1 MAARRIS
8 RRRSLRAHAG
18 RAVSALAIVLIAVA
32 ACAGRALAAPQPV
45 RVLVDR
51 VPLSS
56 PLPGGFLGLALEYR
70 TIPQWLGNVA
80 SPTAV
85 DPALVGLIR
94 GLNPTGRP
102 VIRIGGQSTDRS
114 WWPVPGVSA
123 PVGVTYAITPTWTA
137 DAHALA
143 ETLDARML
151 LSVNLEADSPQDGG
165 YEARQLLAGV
175 GAPYVEALEIGNEP
189 DLYTTT
195 PWYRVLNGQD
205 IPWSSQVGDPVFSR
219 APGYDE
225 ADYLAEFQRMLAVMP
240 ADVAIAGP
248 DAVDANW
255 LNPFIG
261 LVTPHGRIRILDSHA
276 YALLQCDQDPF
287 SPRYPSI
294 PNLLAY
300 RAWHNLLN
308 GAFPALAFARSEG
321 LQFRVDEM
329 GSVTCDGRAGV
340 SDTMASALWATNAL
354 FFAAREGVSG
364 VNLHSYPNSTNG
376 LFDLSHTTAGW
387 RAEIH
392 PLYDGALM
400 FARADPV
407 GSQVLSLSSD
417 GPSTLQTWATIGSD
431 HLVRVLVDNEG
442 PAAQVSIHAPRG
454 YGARPGSV
462 QRLLAPSAAATT
474 GLTIGGS
481 RFVTSSTGVAP
492 APVPATVTPGHSGY
506 TIRAPANSETLLTL
520 ARRAGSAG

>member
-1 MAARRIS
+1 
-8 RRRSLRAHAG
+8 LRVHSG

-32 ACAGRALAAPQPV
+32 ACAGRALAAAPTPV
-45 RVLVDR
+45 RVLIDR
-51 VPLSS
+51 APVSS
-56 PLPGGFLGLALEYR
+56 PLPGGFLGIALEYR
-70 TIPQWLGNVA
+70 TIPQWLGSIA

-85 DPALVGLIR
+85 DPALLGLVR

-102 VIRIGGQSTDRS
+102 VIRVGGQSTDRS
-114 WWPVPGVSA
+114 WWPVPGVTA
-123 PVGVTYAITPTWTA
+123 PVGVTYAITRTWTA

-143 ETLDARML
+143 KALDARML
-151 LSVNLEADSPQDGG
+151 LSVNLEANSLQDSG

-175 GAPYVEALEIGNEP
+175 GAPYVNALEIGNEP

-205 IPWSSQVGDPVFSR
+205 ILWSRQSGQPVYSR
-219 APGYDE
+219 VPGYDE
-225 ADYLAEFQRMLAVMP
+225 ADYLAEFQRTLAVMP

-248 DAVDANW
+248 DAVDAGW
-255 LNPFIG
+255 LDPFSG

-276 YALLQCDQDPF
+276 YALLQCVRDPF

-308 GAFPALAFARSEG
+308 GAFPALALAHREG
-321 LQFRVDEM
+321 LQFRIDEM
-329 GSVTCDGRAGV
+329 GSVSCDGRAGV

-354 FFAAREGVSG
+354 FFAAREGVNG

-376 LFDLSHTTAGW
+376 LFDLSHTATGW
-387 RAEIH
+387 RAEVH

-407 GSQVLSLSSD
+407 GSRVLTLTDDAS
-417 GPSTLQTWATIGSD
+417 PTLQTWATIGSD
-431 HLVRVLVDNEG
+431 HRVRVLVDNEG
-442 PAAQVSIHAPRG
+442 PAAQVSIHAPKGFGDHR
-454 YGARPGSV
+454 GSV
-462 QRLLAPSAAATT
+462 QRLLAPSAAATS

-481 RFVTSSTGVAP
+481 SFVTSSTGVAP
-492 APVPATVTPGHSGY
+492 TPVPASATPGRSGY
-506 TIRAPANSETLLTL
+506 TINAPADSETLLTL
-520 ARRAGSAG
+520 SPRDPSAR

>member
-1 MAARRIS
+1 
-8 RRRSLRAHAG
+8 
-18 RAVSALAIVLIAVA
+18 VSALAIVLIAGV
-32 ACAGRALAAPQPV
+32 ACAGRALAAPTPV
-45 RVLVDR
+45 RVLIVR
-51 VPLSS
+51 APLTS

-70 TIPQWLGNVA
+70 TIPQWLGSVA
-80 SPTAV
+80 SPKAV
-85 DPALVGLIR
+85 DPALLGLVR

-123 PVGVTYAITPTWTA
+123 PVGVTYALTPTWTA

-143 ETLDARML
+143 EALNARML
-151 LSVNLEADSPQDGG
+151 LSVNLEANSPQDSG

-175 GAPYVEALEIGNEP
+175 GAPYVDALEIGNEP

-205 IPWSSQVGDPVFSR
+205 ILWSRQVGEPVFSR

-225 ADYLAEFQRMLAVMP
+225 ADYLSEFQRMLAVMP

-248 DAVDANW
+248 DAVGADW
-255 LNPFIG
+255 LGPFTG
-261 LVTPHGRIRILDSHA
+261 LVTPHGRIRILDSHS
-276 YALLQCDQDPF
+276 YPLQQCDQDPL

-300 RAWHNLLN
+300 PAWHNLLN
-308 GAFPALAFARSEG
+308 GAFPALALAHSEG
-321 LQFRVDEM
+321 IQFRVDEM

-340 SDTMASALWATNAL
+340 SDTMASALWVTNAL
-354 FFAAREGVSG
+354 FFAAREGVNG

-376 LFDLSHTTAGW
+376 LFDLAHTAAGW
-387 RAEIH
+387 SAEIH

-407 GSQVLSLSSD
+407 GSRVLSLLD
-417 GPSTLQTWATIGSD
+417 DAPSTVQTWATIGTD
-431 HLVRVLVDNEG
+431 HRVRVLVDNEG
-442 PAAQVSIHAPRG
+442 PAAQLSIHAPKG
-454 YGARPGSV
+454 YGSRPGSV
-462 QRLLAPSAAATT
+462 QRLLAPSAAATS

-481 RFVTSSTGVAP
+481 SFATSSTGVAP
-492 APVPATVTPGHSGY
+492 TPVPATVTPGRSGY
-506 TIRAPANSETLLTL
+506 SFAAPADSETLLTL
-520 ARRAGSAG
+520 SARAVSAG